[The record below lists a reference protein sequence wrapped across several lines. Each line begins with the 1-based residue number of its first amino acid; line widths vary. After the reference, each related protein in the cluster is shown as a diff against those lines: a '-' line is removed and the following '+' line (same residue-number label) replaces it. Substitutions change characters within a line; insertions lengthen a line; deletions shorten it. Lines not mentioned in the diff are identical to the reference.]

1 MTRKRIILLGIVVA
15 CVGVLA
21 YAFMGPSDYDNQPPG
36 NGRNGEPEQ
45 RKQEVQG
52 FSFLGQSDDGVTEWV
67 AKGARGILES
77 AHKYRVFQ
85 LTLEVYA
92 GFDAATGEQQI
103 LRLKSDTG
111 RVNRR
116 SNEALLD
123 KNVVVELDRN
133 TRLYTQQLQYEPD
146 GSRMVCD
153 EPVRLEGKD
162 MHITGSGLRIEVP
175 IERATILR
183 DVQVTLVNVSG
194 GILDSA
200 GPTAGP
206 ATTPTAART
215 ITVRCTGELVF
226 QRELNNASFHDDVEV
241 TQGGTTLCADELVV
255 FLDPQTK
262 KLTSAV
268 ATGNVTLADETTS
281 AKGSKFTWEQQ
292 TQIATLYGD
301 PKISILTA
309 QASIRAAKAI
319 LYQKANE
326 IVTEGGGY
334 LVSTPAAKPGA
345 KAGAAAPKPVEVAWK
360 GQIVYKADAHTATF
374 IDDVVVTR
382 GEAKLRCDQ
391 LEAQIEQGGQQV
403 EQFCATGR
411 VRAEQ
416 TGRVAIGTRLVY
428 RVSTGEARLT
438 GEPQAEVRQADLVVR
453 ARAFR
458 LTEAQGR
465 TLAEGPGRLLKAAP
479 ASAQAADAWAVEWQG
494 LMELLPKQH
503 QAVFTKDV
511 VAQRADQE
519 VAADELTARFTKD
532 NQLEALH
539 AQGHVR
545 IRAAERKG
553 RGDQFQWDMRT
564 GDSELAG
571 KPRALLAQEGYRI
584 GCERFRMRQADGLI
598 KGFGPGTLTTSPEP
612 GQGDSN
618 EDATP
623 VAVRWTDAMA
633 FDGSKHVATFLGGVC
648 AQRGAME
655 LRANRLTLLLDDQNQ
670 IRELHATEH
679 VAISNGARQAM
690 GDDLRWDWATDIADL
705 TAKDYVFV
713 KESAFEG
720 KVKRARYY
728 GKDGRLEFQ
737 GGKPAPAKPVHRAS
751 DAPKETHKPGR
762 ASFKFYI
769 DKPKK
774 PGNE

>member
-1 MTRKRIILLGIVVA
+1 MSRKHIILVGIVVA
-15 CVGVLA
+15 CMGVLA
-21 YAFMGPSDYDNQPPG
+21 YAVVRPSDYESPSPSTGGDQ
-36 NGRNGEPEQ
+36 EPEQ
-45 RKQEVQG
+45 LKQEVQG

-67 AKGARGILES
+67 AKGVRGILES
-77 AHKYRVFQ
+77 PHEYRVFQ

-92 GFDAATGEQQI
+92 GFDPATGEQQV

-116 SNEALLD
+116 SKEALLEQ
-123 KNVVVELDRN
+123 NVVAELDRN

-146 GSRMVCD
+146 GSRMFCD
-153 EPVRLEGKD
+153 EPMRLEGKD
-162 MHITGSGLRIEVP
+162 MRITGTGLLIEVP
-175 IERATILR
+175 TQRATILR
-183 DVQVTLVNVSG
+183 DIQVTLVNLTG
-194 GILDSA
+194 GFLQSVGPSA
-200 GPTAGP
+200 GS
-206 ATTPTAART
+206 ATTHTAART
-215 ITVRCTGELVF
+215 VTVRCTGELVF

-241 TQGGTTLCADELVV
+241 SQEGVTLCADELVV
-255 FLDPQTK
+255 FFDPQTK
-262 KLTSAV
+262 KPTSAM
-268 ATGNVTLADETTS
+268 ATGNVTLADKATS
-281 AKGSKFTWEQQ
+281 AKGTKFTWEQQ

-345 KAGAAAPKPVEVAWK
+345 APRPVEVAWK
-360 GQIVYKADAHTATF
+360 GQVVYKADARTATF
-374 IDDVVVTR
+374 MDDVVLTR

-403 EQFCATGR
+403 ERFCATGQ

-416 TGRVAIGTRLVY
+416 IGRVATGTRLVY

-465 TLAEGPGRLLKAAP
+465 ILAEGPGRLLKAAP
-479 ASAQAADAWAVEWQG
+479 APAQPADAWAVEWQG

-503 QAVFTKDV
+503 QAVFSKNV
-511 VAQRADQE
+511 VAQRADHE
-519 VAADELTARFTKD
+519 VAADELTVRFTKE
-532 NQLEALH
+532 NQLEALY
-539 AQGHVR
+539 AEGHVH

-571 KPRALLAQEGYRI
+571 KPRAFLAQEGYRI
-584 GCERFRMRQADGLI
+584 ACERFLIRQADGLL
-598 KGFGPGTLTTSPEP
+598 KGLGPGTLTTSPEP
-612 GQGDSN
+612 GQGDSD
-618 EDATP
+618 EDRAP

-633 FDGSKHVATFLGGVC
+633 FDGTKHVVTFRGGVC
-648 AQRGAME
+648 ARRGAME
-655 LRANRLTLLLDDQNQ
+655 LRANRLTLLLDDQNR

-679 VAISNGARQAM
+679 VAISNGPRQAM

-728 GKDGRLEFQ
+728 GKDGRIEFQ
-737 GGKPAPAKPVHRAS
+737 GGKPAPPKPAHRAS
-751 DAPKETHKPGR
+751 DAPKETHEPGR

-769 DKPKK
+769 DKRKK
-774 PGNE
+774 PGKE